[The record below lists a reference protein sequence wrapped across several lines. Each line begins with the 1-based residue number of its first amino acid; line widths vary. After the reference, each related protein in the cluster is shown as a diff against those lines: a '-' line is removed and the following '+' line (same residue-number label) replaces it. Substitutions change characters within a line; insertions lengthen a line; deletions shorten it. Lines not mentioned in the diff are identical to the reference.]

1 MHVQHASARVDGE
14 ASRGLCRTLGMAG
27 LGSLL
32 GIVAIPSDAQ
42 PAPKQGLMLQSLH
55 RGNLVLDQFI
65 GDFRVQLDKRVGESV
80 NVVPMV
86 VGPTGFVGAPNQAA
100 VDYIRSLYADRRPP
114 DLVMSVGGPA
124 AAFVRQH
131 RRQLFPEAP

>member
-1 MHVQHASARVDGE
+1 
-14 ASRGLCRTLGMAG
+14 MAA

-32 GIVAIPSDAQ
+32 VIAATSGDAHA
-42 PAPKQGLMLQSLH
+42 APKQILMLQSLH

-65 GDFRVQLDKRVGESV
+65 GDFRVQLDKRVGGSV

-100 VDYIRSLYADRRPP
+100 VNYIRSLYADRRRQI
-114 DLVMSVGGPA
+114 PA
-124 AAFVRQH
+124 
-131 RRQLFPEAP
+131 